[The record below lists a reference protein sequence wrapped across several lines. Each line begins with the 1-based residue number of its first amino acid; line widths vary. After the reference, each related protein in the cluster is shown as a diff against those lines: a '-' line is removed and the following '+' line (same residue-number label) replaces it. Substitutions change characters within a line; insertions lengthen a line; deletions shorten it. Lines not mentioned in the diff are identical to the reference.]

1 RGVLGGGRGHP
12 FPAAPAA
19 LRLDHTGAA
28 AGERRRGLRAAAL
41 LGGRERRADARQ
53 GQRDQRRARA
63 LVARRPHPAGG
74 PGALLRHFG
83 GAPPR
88 RPRRGHRGAQRLPG
102 GGGRPRPRHPRGG
115 GPESRRAGRRASRH
129 RRHYHPRRRPA
140 GAHPGCDGPDGA
152 VAVRGGTGR
161 REAGVTRKR
170 QRVEKTPRL
179 PDSGLS
185 EDILALWQDGGGGPA
200 AATPAP
206 AAVALGSER
215 LYELADRLAARS
227 ADAEQA
233 PREEPETWVA
243 VEVAGEVYA
252 LPVASVEE
260 VLRVSGIT
268 RLPYAPAPVRGITQQ
283 RGRVLTVVD
292 LRVR

>member
-1 RGVLGGGRGHP
+1 
-12 FPAAPAA
+12 
-19 LRLDHTGAA
+19 
-28 AGERRRGLRAAAL
+28 
-41 LGGRERRADARQ
+41 
-53 GQRDQRRARA
+53 
-63 LVARRPHPAGG
+63 
-74 PGALLRHFG
+74 
-83 GAPPR
+83 
-88 RPRRGHRGAQRLPG
+88 
-102 GGGRPRPRHPRGG
+102 
-115 GPESRRAGRRASRH
+115 
-129 RRHYHPRRRPA
+129 
-140 GAHPGCDGPDGA
+140 
-152 VAVRGGTGR
+152 
-161 REAGVTRKR
+161 
-170 QRVEKTPRL
+170 VEKTPRL

-292 LRVR
+292 LRVRLGYEPAALDSRSRICVVASRGRSIGLLVDAARQVVKLLPSGKQPPPADVMSERSAFILGVYRLEDALAILLDVDRVLLLDESRNEEEIAP